1 MWRLFAAVSLLALAT
16 AACSSK
22 SNPAAPTN
30 TTLPH
35 GSMSATIDGTQWVA
49 TTGLSVTYN
58 QGILA
63 AAGVDNSLNTLAFA
77 VFASAPGTYPIGAT
91 SPTNAL
97 FTMNSNG
104 SKSWQAASTLGSGSV
119 TVTTLTATGAT
130 GTFSFTLVANGG
142 SGASGNK
149 VVTNGKFNLKF

>member
-1 MWRLFAAVSLLALAT
+1 MRRLLAAVSALLLAT

-22 SNPAAPTN
+22 SNVTGPKN
-30 TTLPH
+30 TSLPH
-35 GSMSATIDGTQWVA
+35 GSMSATIDGTSFVA
-49 TTGLSVTYN
+49 TRGLSVTYN

-63 AAGVDNSLNTLAFA
+63 AAGVDDSNNTLAFA
-77 VFASAPGTYPIGAT
+77 VYASGPGTYPIGIT
-91 SPTNAL
+91 SPTNAIY
-97 FTMNSNG
+97 TMASSG

-149 VVTNGKFNLKF
+149 VVTNGAFNLTF